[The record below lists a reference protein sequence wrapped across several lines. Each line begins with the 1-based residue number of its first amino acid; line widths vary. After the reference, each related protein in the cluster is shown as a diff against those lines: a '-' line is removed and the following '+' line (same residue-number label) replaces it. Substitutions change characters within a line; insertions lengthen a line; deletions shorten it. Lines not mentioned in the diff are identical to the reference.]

1 MSSKFS
7 ILTSIALLFCFSFFV
22 SSCAKKSIQVV
33 SVGPPKDWKVQ
44 DGFSPATFH
53 GTFDSLKEQ
62 KIRELIG
69 EGYTKVRKVKM
80 DESLLMTW
88 RVKSA
93 IELTERSTADNNKT
107 YASITN
113 GVWVVNA
120 AHLDEFASENIIA
133 GKWIQFKEDLTYEYG
148 KFDKTTGKGRY
159 HYQPLTQLIILLD
172 QNENVRPLE
181 YEIGWSE
188 GYIVLQ
194 GTPTFDDSEIA
205 IKMIN
210 ANAKPKP

>member
-1 MSSKFS
+1 MSSKFPN
-7 ILTSIALLFCFSFFV
+7 LTSVAFLFCLSFFV
-22 SSCAKKSIQVV
+22 LSCAKKPIQVV
-33 SVGPPKDWKVQ
+33 SVEPPKDWKVE

-62 KIRELIG
+62 KIRELVG

-88 RVKSA
+88 RVKAA
-93 IELTERSTADNNKT
+93 IELTERSSKDNNKT
-107 YASITN
+107 YKSITN
-113 GVWVVNA
+113 GVWVVDA
-120 AHLDEFASENIIA
+120 AHLDEFASYNVIE

-148 KFDKTTGKGRY
+148 KFDKTIGKGRY
-159 HYQPLTQLIILLD
+159 HYQPLSQLVLLLD
-172 QNENVRPLE
+172 QKENVRPLE
-181 YEIGWSE
+181 YEIGWSD

-194 GTPTFDDSEIA
+194 GTPTFDDTEIA

-210 ANAKPKP
+210 ANSKPKP